1 MKIIWSP
8 LAIERTVEIAK
19 YIAENN
25 SDVAGQWTE
34 TIFNKTAIL
43 KEFPKCGR
51 IVSESARNDI
61 REIIF
66 KNYRIIY
73 RLENDKISILTVRHG
88 RQLLPDEEL
97 K

>member
-1 MKIIWSP
+1 MKIVWSP
-8 LAIERTVEIAK
+8 LAIERAVEIAE

-25 SDVAGQWTE
+25 SDVAGQWIE
-34 TIFNKTAIL
+34 TIFNKTARL
-43 KEFPKCGR
+43 REFPKCGR
-51 IVSESARNDI
+51 IVPESARNDI

-73 RLENDKISILTVRHG
+73 RIENDKISILTVRHG